1 MLIFMR
7 ADRLLSILLLLQT
20 HRRLT
25 AADLA
30 RRLECSERTI
40 LRDMDALSTS
50 GIPVVAD
57 RGVGGGWRLLDG
69 FETKLTGLKVRE
81 IQSLFLSPPPGL
93 LADLGLKQEGE
104 LALAKLRASLPAEL
118 RAPAEFAARRILV
131 DTRGWRDPG
140 ESVAC
145 LPVLLD
151 ALWCGRRVRF
161 VYTGALHPAAE
172 RTVDPL
178 GLVAKGAAWYL
189 IATTNAGPRTYRVS
203 RMQDAA
209 VLEAAAPVPADFD
222 LAAYW
227 RNSISEFRQA
237 LPRYEATFLVQPGVI
252 RWVKYRGWRLLDQ
265 EAHEGRN
272 RVRLRFDAEEE
283 ALQFALSF
291 GAELEVV
298 EPDELRQ
305 RVIDA
310 ARAIPRLY
318 RNTHASQHVR

>member
-1 MLIFMR
+1 MR
-7 ADRLLSILLLLQT
+7 GDRLLSILLLLQA

-25 AADLA
+25 AANLA

-50 GIPVVAD
+50 GIPVLAD
-57 RGVGGGWRLLDG
+57 RGVGGGWSLLDG
-69 FETKLTGLKVRE
+69 FETKLTGLKARE

-93 LADLGLKQEGE
+93 LADLGLKEEGE
-104 LALAKLRASLPAEL
+104 LALAKLRASLPINL
-118 RAPAEFAARRILV
+118 RPTAEFASRRILV

-151 ALWCGRRVRF
+151 ALWRGRRVRF
-161 VYTGALHPAAE
+161 VYAGTLHPAAE

-189 IATTNAGPRTYRVS
+189 IAAADAGPRTYRVS

-209 VLEAAAPVPADFD
+209 ALPEAAAPLPPDFD

-227 RNSISEFRQA
+227 HNSVAEFRQA
-237 LPRYEATFLVQPGVI
+237 LPQYEATFLVQPAVM
-252 RWVKYRGWRLLDQ
+252 RWVKYRGWRLL
-265 EAHEGRN
+265 EESAHDGRS

-283 ALQFALSF
+283 AVQFALSF
-291 GAELEVV
+291 GADLEVL
-298 EPDELRQ
+298 EPEALRR
-305 RVIDA
+305 RVISA
-310 ARAIPRLY
+310 ARAVPSVY
-318 RNTHASQHVR
+318 RRNRRR